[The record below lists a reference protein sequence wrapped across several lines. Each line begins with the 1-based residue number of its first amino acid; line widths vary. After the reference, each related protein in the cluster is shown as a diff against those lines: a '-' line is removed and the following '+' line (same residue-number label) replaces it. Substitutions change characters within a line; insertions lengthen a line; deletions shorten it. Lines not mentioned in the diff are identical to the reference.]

1 MSKSSASNT
10 NTKDSIRKKVDS
22 SKSPSSKIKPLD
34 SLEPVLNKAEF
45 KKSVVNH
52 LHSSIGTDENKA
64 DHHAWWKA
72 ISAAMQE
79 LVLNRLRTT
88 QKTHYVNDT
97 RAVHYFS
104 AEFLMGR
111 LLSNNM
117 HNFGVFE
124 VADSALKELG
134 INLSDVLEE
143 EPDMALGNG
152 GLGRLA
158 ACFIDSLATKEYPA
172 IGYGIHY
179 EHGLFRQEI
188 QNGAQI
194 ERPDSWRDYGNPW
207 EICRPESIQDVPLY
221 GYVETKYGDN
231 GKIQKEWHPGMIVKG
246 VPWDIPV
253 VGFGGKTVNV
263 LRLWQSKASNYFNWD
278 VFNAGGYLD
287 AQRENVQAETISK
300 VLYPNDETEAGKEL
314 RLIQQYFFSACS
326 LKDIIRRY
334 KRAHG
339 DDWSRFSEQVVIQ
352 LNDTHPAI
360 AIPELMRILVD
371 RAELDWDT
379 AWAISSKTFAYT
391 NHTLLPEALE
401 KWPVRMFEKILPRHL
416 EIIYEI
422 NHRFMKEIDN
432 KWPGNNQIK
441 AKLSIIEE
449 SGEKM
454 VRMGNLSVIGSF
466 AVNGV
471 AQIHSDL
478 VKKNLFPEFNELY
491 PGRLTNVTNGVTP
504 RRWLKACNPLL
515 SELISKKIGNE
526 WPTELSQLD
535 NLSSFASNKT
545 FQNQFMKVKQKNK
558 EALAEEVFKL
568 TGIKLNTKAIFDI
581 QIKRLHEY
589 KRQHLNL
596 LHIMAL
602 YRRLLENPDYDMHP
616 RVFIF
621 GAKAAP
627 GYALAKTIIY
637 AINKVAEKI
646 NSDKRVNHKL
656 KVVFLPN
663 YRVSL
668 AEKMIPAA
676 DVSQQISTAG
686 KEASGTG
693 NMKLALNGA
702 VTIGTLDGANI
713 EIAEE
718 VGNENIFIFGKTVD
732 EIDELHER
740 GYKPHDYYY
749 ANKELKSVLDWL
761 DSDYFTPGQPGAL
774 SSLKQSMLE
783 GGDPY
788 FVLADFESY
797 VKANIELDIAYKDKT
812 RWANMAILNTS
823 KMGKFTSDRS
833 VQDYVDKIWK
843 LNTCKVSN

>member
-1 MSKSSASNT
+1 MSAKKPNVERDVTINKS
-10 NTKDSIRKKVDS
+10 
-22 SKSPSSKIKPLD
+22 
-34 SLEPVLNKAEF
+34 EF
-45 KKSVVNH
+45 KAAVVRH
-52 LHSSIGTDENKA
+52 LHCTLGTDENKA
-64 DHHAWWKA
+64 NNHAWWKA
-72 ISAAMQE
+72 TCSAMQE
-79 LVLNRLRTT
+79 QVLEGIRKT
-88 QKTHYVNDT
+88 QKTHYLNDT

-111 LLSNNM
+111 LLSNNLQ
-117 HNFGVFE
+117 NFGLFD
-124 VADSALKELG
+124 VANDALNELG
-134 INLSDVLEE
+134 VSLSDVLEE

-158 ACFIDSLATKEYPA
+158 ACFIDSLATMELPA

-188 QNGAQI
+188 QGGAQI

-207 EICRPESIQDVPLY
+207 EICRPESIQEVSLY
-221 GYVETKYGDN
+221 GYVETKYGEN
-231 GKIQKEWHPGMIVKG
+231 GRIQKEWHPGHIVKG
-246 VPWDIPV
+246 IPWDIPV
-253 VGFGGKTVNV
+253 VGYGGKTVNV
-263 LRLWQSKASNYFNWD
+263 LRLWQSKSSGYFNWD
-278 VFNAGGYLD
+278 VFNAGGYVD
-287 AQRENVQAETISK
+287 AQVENVQAETISK

-314 RLIQQYFFSACS
+314 RLIQQYFFCACS

-339 DDWSRFSEQVVIQ
+339 DDWSRFIDQVVIQ

-371 RAELDWDT
+371 RAELDWDQ
-379 AWAISSKTFAYT
+379 AWGICTKVFAYT

-401 KWPVRMFEKILPRHL
+401 KWPARMLEKILPRHL

-422 NHRFMKEIDN
+422 NHRFMKEVDK
-432 KWPGNNQIK
+432 KWPGDNAVK
-441 AKLSIIEE
+441 ARLSIIEE
-449 SGEKM
+449 GNEKM
-454 VRMGNLSVIGSF
+454 VRMGHLSVIGSF

-471 AQIHSDL
+471 AELHSRL
-478 VKKNLFPEFNELY
+478 VKQNLFPEFDALW
-491 PGRLTNVTNGVTP
+491 PGKLTNVTNGITP
-504 RRWLKACNPLL
+504 RRWLKACNPAL
-515 SELISKKIGNE
+515 SKLIDKKVGAD
-526 WPTELSQLD
+526 WPLD
-535 NLSSFASNKT
+535 LKKLEGLEKYAGNKT
-545 FQNQFMKVKQKNK
+545 FQKQFMQVKQQNK
-558 EALAEEVFKL
+558 QLLAAE
-568 TGIKLNTKAIFDI
+568 IKESLGFDVDTNAIFDV

-589 KRQHLNL
+589 KRQHLAL

-627 GYALAKTIIY
+627 GYKLAKDIIY
-637 AINKVAEKI
+637 AINKVADKI
-646 NSDKRVNHKL
+646 NNDARVNQKL
-656 KVVFLPN
+656 KVAFLPN

-676 DVSQQISTAG
+676 DVSEQISTAG

-718 VGNENIFIFGKTVD
+718 VGDDNIFIFGLTVD
-732 EIDELHER
+732 EVNELKAS
-740 GYKPHDYYY
+740 GYNPYDYYY
-749 ANKELKSVLDWL
+749 KNPEIKAVLDWL
-761 DSDYFTPGQPGAL
+761 ETDYFTPGKPGAL
-774 SSLKQSMLE
+774 ASIKQSLLDH
-783 GGDPY
+783 GDQY
-788 FVLADFESY
+788 LVLADYEAYS
-797 VKANIELDIAYKDKT
+797 KAQEEVDKAYRDKE
-812 RWANMAILNTS
+812 RWAKMAIINTA

-833 VQDYVDKIWK
+833 IRDYVERIWK
-843 LNTCKVSN
+843 LNACPVRKG

>member
-1 MSKSSASNT
+1 MNAKA
-10 NTKDSIRKKVDS
+10 KKQPDVKVD
-22 SKSPSSKIKPLD
+22 KG
-34 SLEPVLNKAEF
+34 EF
-45 KKSVVNH
+45 KAAVVRH
-52 LHSSIGTDENKA
+52 LHTTLGTDENKA
-64 DHHAWWKA
+64 NNHAWWKA
-72 ISAAMQE
+72 TCAAMQE
-79 LVLNRLRTT
+79 KVLEGLRKT
-88 QKTHYVNDT
+88 QKTHYMNDT
-97 RAVHYFS
+97 RAVHYLS

-111 LLSNNM
+111 LLSNNLQ
-117 HNFGVFE
+117 NFGLFE
-124 VADSALKELG
+124 TAAGALKELG
-134 INLSDVLEE
+134 VELSDVLEE

-158 ACFIDSLATKEYPA
+158 ACFIDSLATMELPA

-188 QNGAQI
+188 QSGAQI

-207 EICRPESIQDVPLY
+207 EICRPESIQEVALY
-221 GYVETKYGDN
+221 GYVETKYGEN
-231 GKIQKEWHPGMIVKG
+231 GRIEKEWHPGSIVKG

-253 VGFGGKTVNV
+253 VGYGGNTVNV
-263 LRLWQSKASNYFNWD
+263 LRLWQSQSSNFFNWD
-278 VFNAGGYLD
+278 VFNAGGYVD
-287 AQRENVQAETISK
+287 AQVENVQAETISK

-314 RLIQQYFFSACS
+314 RLIQQYFFCSCS

-339 DDWSRFSEQVVIQ
+339 DDWSRFTDQVVIQ

-371 RAELDWDT
+371 RAHMDWDS
-379 AWAISSKTFAYT
+379 AWKICTNTFAYT

-401 KWPVRMFEKILPRHL
+401 KWPARMIEKILPRHL

-422 NHRFMKEIDN
+422 NHRFMKEVD
-432 KWPGNNQIK
+432 KQWPGDNAMK

-449 SGEKM
+449 GNEKM

-471 AQIHSDL
+471 AEIHSQL
-478 VKKNLFPEFNELY
+478 VKQNLFPEFDQLW
-491 PGRLTNVTNGVTP
+491 PGKLTNVTNGITP
-504 RRWLKACNPLL
+504 RRWLKACNPKL
-515 SELISKKIGNE
+515 SALIDKKIGDD
-526 WPTELSQLD
+526 WPLD
-535 NLSSFASNKT
+535 LDKLVGLEKFSTNKT
-545 FQNQFMKVKQKNK
+545 FQKQFMKVKQENK
-558 EALAEEVFKL
+558 QLLADEIKQSM
-568 TGIKLNTKAIFDI
+568 GIDVDVNAIFDI

-627 GYALAKTIIY
+627 GYKLAKDIIF
-637 AINKVAEKI
+637 AINKVADKI
-646 NSDKRVNHKL
+646 NNDERVNKKL
-656 KVVFLPN
+656 KVVFMPN

-676 DVSQQISTAG
+676 DVSEQISTAG

-702 VTIGTLDGANI
+702 LTVGTLDGANI

-718 VGNENIFIFGKTVD
+718 VGDDNIFIFGLTVD
-732 EIDELHER
+732 EVTKLKTE
-740 GYKPHDYYY
+740 GYNPFDYYY
-749 ANKELKSVLDWL
+749 SDAEIKAVLDWL
-761 DSDYFTPGQPGAL
+761 ETDYFTPGQPGAL
-774 SSLKQSMLE
+774 VSIKQSLLDH
-783 GGDPY
+783 GDPY
-788 FVLADFESY
+788 LCLADYRSY
-797 VKANIELDIAYKDKT
+797 ADAQERVDAAYRDTQK
-812 RWANMAILNTS
+812 WAEMAIMNTA

-833 VQDYVDKIWK
+833 IRDYVERVWK
-843 LNTCKVSN
+843 LNPCKVS

>member
-1 MSKSSASNT
+1 MNAKANNTQSPAKIDKS
-10 NTKDSIRKKVDS
+10 DF
-22 SKSPSSKIKPLD
+22 
-34 SLEPVLNKAEF
+34 KAA
-45 KKSVVNH
+45 VVKH
-52 LHSSIGTDENKA
+52 LHCTLGTDENKA
-64 DHHAWWKA
+64 NNHAWWKA
-72 ISAAMQE
+72 TCAAMQE
-79 LVLNRLRTT
+79 HVLEGLRKT
-88 QKTHYVNDT
+88 QKTHYLNDT

-111 LLSNNM
+111 LLSNNLQ
-117 HNFGVFE
+117 NFGLFE
-124 VADSALKELG
+124 VASGALKELG
-134 INLSDVLEE
+134 VELTDIMEQ

-158 ACFIDSLATKEYPA
+158 ACFIDSLATMELPA

-188 QNGAQI
+188 KSGAQI

-207 EICRPESIQDVPLY
+207 EICRPESIQEVSLF
-221 GYVETKYGDN
+221 GYVETKYGEN
-231 GKIQKEWHPGMIVKG
+231 GRVLKEWHPGSIVKG

-253 VGFGGKTVNV
+253 VGYEGKTVNV
-263 LRLWQSKASNYFNWD
+263 LRLWQSEASDYFNWD
-278 VFNAGGYLD
+278 VFNAGGYVD

-314 RLIQQYFFSACS
+314 RLIQQYFFCSCS

-339 DDWSRFSEQVVIQ
+339 DDWSRFADQVVIQ

-371 RAELDWDT
+371 RAELDWDQ
-379 AWAISSKTFAYT
+379 AWGICTQVFAYT

-401 KWPVRMFEKILPRHL
+401 KWPARMIEKILPRHL

-422 NHRFMKEIDN
+422 NHRFMAEVDK
-432 KWPGNNQIK
+432 KWPGDNAMK

-449 SGEKM
+449 GHEKM
-454 VRMGNLSVIGSF
+454 VRMGHLSVIGSF

-471 AQIHSDL
+471 AEMHSRL
-478 VKKNLFPEFNELY
+478 VKSSLFPEFDELY
-491 PGRLTNVTNGVTP
+491 PGKLTNVTNGITP
-504 RRWLKACNPLL
+504 RRWLKACNPSL
-515 SELISKKIGNE
+515 SKLIDKKIGVD
-526 WPTELSQLD
+526 WPKDLYKLEGLAKL
-535 NLSSFASNKT
+535 ASNKT
-545 FQNQFMKVKQKNK
+545 FQKQFMKVKLENK
-558 EALAEEVFKL
+558 ELLAEEIRQSLDLEVDV
-568 TGIKLNTKAIFDI
+568 NAIFDV

-602 YRRLLENPDYDMHP
+602 YRRILENPDYDMHP

-627 GYALAKTIIY
+627 GYKLAKDIIY
-637 AINKVAEKI
+637 AINKVADKI
-646 NSDKRVNHKL
+646 NNDPRVNNKI

-668 AEKMIPAA
+668 AEKMIPAS
-676 DVSQQISTAG
+676 DVSEQISTAG

-702 VTIGTLDGANI
+702 VTIGTLDGANV

-718 VGNENIFIFGKTVD
+718 VGDDNIFIFGLTV
-732 EIDELHER
+732 EEVNELKAK
-740 GYKPHDYYY
+740 GYNPLDYYY
-749 ANKELKSVLDWL
+749 KDPEIKAVLDWL
-761 DSDYFTPGQPGAL
+761 ETDYFTPGKPGAL
-774 SSLKQSMLE
+774 VSIKQSLLDH
-783 GGDPY
+783 GDPY
-788 FVLADFESY
+788 MVLADYRSY
-797 VKANIELDIAYKDKT
+797 SDAQIAVDEAYRDKE
-812 RWANMAILNTS
+812 RWAEMAIINTA

-833 VQDYVDKIWK
+833 IKDYVDRIWK
-843 LNTCKVSN
+843 LSPCKIEN

>member
-1 MSKSSASNT
+1 MNAKASKSKSMPKVQLDKGDFKS
-10 NTKDSIRKKVDS
+10 SVIR
-22 SKSPSSKIKPLD
+22 
-34 SLEPVLNKAEF
+34 
-45 KKSVVNH
+45 H
-52 LHSSIGTDENKA
+52 LHSTLGTDENKA
-64 DHHAWWKA
+64 NNHAWWKA
-72 ISAAMQE
+72 TCAAMQE
-79 LVLNRLRTT
+79 NVLEGLRRT
-88 QKTHYVNDT
+88 QKTHYMNDT

-111 LLSNNM
+111 LLSNNLQ
-117 HNFGVFE
+117 NFGLYE
-124 VADSALKELG
+124 VAEAGLKELG
-134 INLSDVLEE
+134 VDLADILEE

-158 ACFIDSLATKEYPA
+158 ACFIDSLATMELPA

-188 QNGAQI
+188 KSGAQI

-207 EICRPESIQDVPLY
+207 EICRPESIQEVSLY
-221 GYVETKYGDN
+221 GYVETKYGEN
-231 GKIQKEWHPGMIVKG
+231 GRIQKEWHPGSMVKG

-253 VGFGGKTVNV
+253 VGYGGKTVNV
-263 LRLWQSKASNYFNWD
+263 LRLWQSEASDYFNWD
-278 VFNAGGYLD
+278 VFNSGGYVD

-314 RLIQQYFFSACS
+314 RLIQQYFFCSCS

-339 DDWSRFSEQVVIQ
+339 DDWSRFASQVAIQ

-379 AWAISSKTFAYT
+379 AWGISTKVFAYT

-401 KWPVRMFEKILPRHL
+401 KWPARMLEKILPRHL

-422 NHRFMKEIDN
+422 NHRFMSEVDK
-432 KWPGNNQIK
+432 KWPGDNSMK
-441 AKLSIIEE
+441 SKLSIIEE
-449 SGEKM
+449 GNEKM
-454 VRMGNLSVIGSF
+454 VRMGHLSVIGSF
-466 AVNGV
+466 RVNGV
-471 AQIHSDL
+471 AELHSRL
-478 VKKNLFPEFNELY
+478 VKENLFPEFDQLW
-491 PGRLTNVTNGVTP
+491 PDKLTNVTNGITP
-504 RRWLKACNPLL
+504 RRWLKACNPPL
-515 SELISKKIGNE
+515 SALIDKKVGSDWPLELKKLEGLAKHA
-526 WPTELSQLD
+526 T
-535 NLSSFASNKT
+535 NKT
-545 FQNQFMKVKQKNK
+545 FQKQFMKVKEDNK
-558 EALAEEVFKL
+558 KLLAEEIKAS
-568 TGIKLNTKAIFDI
+568 TGIEVDTNAIFDV

-602 YRRLLENPDYDMHP
+602 YRRILENPEYDMHP

-627 GYALAKTIIY
+627 GYKLAKDIIF
-637 AINKVAEKI
+637 AINKVADKI
-646 NSDKRVNHKL
+646 NNDPRVGNKL

-668 AEKMIPAA
+668 AEKMIPAS
-676 DVSQQISTAG
+676 DVSEQISTAG

-702 VTIGTLDGANI
+702 ITIGTLDGANV

-718 VGNENIFIFGKTVD
+718 VGDENIFIFGLTV
-732 EIDELHER
+732 EEVNEVKAN
-740 GYKPHDYYY
+740 GYNPKDYYY
-749 ANKELKSVLDWL
+749 KDAEIKAILDWL
-761 DSDYFTPGQPGAL
+761 ETDYFTPGKPGAL
-774 SSLKQSMLE
+774 VSIKQSLLDL
-783 GGDPY
+783 GDPY
-788 FVLADFESY
+788 LVLADFRAYSDAQIE
-797 VKANIELDIAYKDKT
+797 VDKAYRDKE
-812 RWANMAILNTS
+812 RWAQMAIINTA

-833 VQDYVDKIWK
+833 IQDYVDRVWN
-843 LNTCKVSN
+843 LNACPVSRPND

>member
-1 MSKSSASNT
+1 MNAKANNTQSPAKIDKS
-10 NTKDSIRKKVDS
+10 DF
-22 SKSPSSKIKPLD
+22 
-34 SLEPVLNKAEF
+34 KAA
-45 KKSVVNH
+45 VVKH
-52 LHSSIGTDENKA
+52 LHCTLGTDENKA
-64 DHHAWWKA
+64 NNHAWWKA
-72 ISAAMQE
+72 TCAAMQE
-79 LVLNRLRTT
+79 HVLEGLRKT
-88 QKTHYVNDT
+88 QKTHYLNDT

-111 LLSNNM
+111 LLSNNLQ
-117 HNFGVFE
+117 NFGLFE
-124 VADSALKELG
+124 VASGALKELG
-134 INLSDVLEE
+134 VELTDIMEQ

-158 ACFIDSLATKEYPA
+158 ACFIDSLATMELPA

-188 QNGAQI
+188 KSGAQI

-207 EICRPESIQDVPLY
+207 EICRPESIQEVSLF
-221 GYVETKYGDN
+221 GYVETKYGEN
-231 GKIQKEWHPGMIVKG
+231 GRVLKEWHPGSIVKG

-253 VGFGGKTVNV
+253 VGYEGKTVNV
-263 LRLWQSKASNYFNWD
+263 LRLWQSEASDYFNWD
-278 VFNAGGYLD
+278 VFNAGGYVD

-314 RLIQQYFFSACS
+314 RLIQQYFFCSCS

-334 KRAHG
+334 KRAQG
-339 DDWSRFSEQVVIQ
+339 DDWSRFADQVVIQ

-371 RAELDWDT
+371 RAELDWDQ
-379 AWAISSKTFAYT
+379 AWGICTQVFAYT

-401 KWPVRMFEKILPRHL
+401 KWPARMIEKILPRHL

-422 NHRFMKEIDN
+422 NHRFMAEVDK
-432 KWPGNNQIK
+432 KWPGDNAMK

-449 SGEKM
+449 GHEKM
-454 VRMGNLSVIGSF
+454 VRMGHLSVIGSF

-471 AQIHSDL
+471 AEMHSRL
-478 VKKNLFPEFNELY
+478 VKSSLFPEFDELY
-491 PGRLTNVTNGVTP
+491 PGKLTNVTNGITP
-504 RRWLKACNPLL
+504 RRWLKACNPSL
-515 SELISKKIGNE
+515 SKLIDKKIGVD
-526 WPTELSQLD
+526 WPKDLYKLEGLAK
-535 NLSSFASNKT
+535 FASNKT
-545 FQNQFMKVKQKNK
+545 FQKQFMKVKLENK
-558 EALAEEVFKL
+558 ELLAEEIRQSLDLEVDV
-568 TGIKLNTKAIFDI
+568 NAIFDV

-602 YRRLLENPDYDMHP
+602 YRRILENPDYDMHP

-627 GYALAKTIIY
+627 GYKLAKDIIY
-637 AINKVAEKI
+637 AINKVADKI
-646 NSDKRVNHKL
+646 NNDPRVNNKI

-668 AEKMIPAA
+668 AEKMIPAS
-676 DVSQQISTAG
+676 DVSEQISTAG

-702 VTIGTLDGANI
+702 VTIGTLDGANV

-718 VGNENIFIFGKTVD
+718 VGDDNIFIFGLTV
-732 EIDELHER
+732 EEVNELKAK
-740 GYKPHDYYY
+740 GYNPLDYYY
-749 ANKELKSVLDWL
+749 KDPEIKAVLDWL
-761 DSDYFTPGQPGAL
+761 ETDYFTPGKPGAL
-774 SSLKQSMLE
+774 VSIKQSLLDH
-783 GGDPY
+783 GDPY
-788 FVLADFESY
+788 MVLADYRSY
-797 VKANIELDIAYKDKT
+797 SDAQIAVDEAYRDKE
-812 RWANMAILNTS
+812 RWAEMAIINTA

-833 VQDYVDKIWK
+833 IKDYVDRIWK
-843 LNTCKVSN
+843 LSPCKIEN

>member
-1 MSKSSASNT
+1 MSAKKPNVERDVTINKS
-10 NTKDSIRKKVDS
+10 
-22 SKSPSSKIKPLD
+22 
-34 SLEPVLNKAEF
+34 EF
-45 KKSVVNH
+45 KAAVVRH
-52 LHSSIGTDENKA
+52 LHCTLGTDENKA
-64 DHHAWWKA
+64 NNHAWWKA
-72 ISAAMQE
+72 TCSAMQE
-79 LVLNRLRTT
+79 QVLEGIRKT
-88 QKTHYVNDT
+88 QKTHYLNDT

-111 LLSNNM
+111 LLSNNLQ
-117 HNFGVFE
+117 NFGLFD
-124 VADSALKELG
+124 VANDALNELG
-134 INLSDVLEE
+134 VSLSDVLEE

-158 ACFIDSLATKEYPA
+158 ACFIDSLATMELPA

-188 QNGAQI
+188 QGGAQI

-207 EICRPESIQDVPLY
+207 EICRPESIQEVSLY
-221 GYVETKYGDN
+221 GYVETKYGEN
-231 GKIQKEWHPGMIVKG
+231 GRIQKEWHPGHIVKG
-246 VPWDIPV
+246 IPWDIPV
-253 VGFGGKTVNV
+253 VGYGGKTVNV
-263 LRLWQSKASNYFNWD
+263 LRLWQSKSSGYFNWD
-278 VFNAGGYLD
+278 VFNAGGYVD
-287 AQRENVQAETISK
+287 AQVENVQAETISK

-314 RLIQQYFFSACS
+314 RLIQQYFFCACS

-339 DDWSRFSEQVVIQ
+339 DDWSRFIDQVVIQ

-371 RAELDWDT
+371 RAELDWDQ
-379 AWAISSKTFAYT
+379 AWGICTKVFAYT

-401 KWPVRMFEKILPRHL
+401 KWPARMLEKILPRHL

-422 NHRFMKEIDN
+422 NHRFMKEVDK
-432 KWPGNNQIK
+432 KWPGDNAVK
-441 AKLSIIEE
+441 ARLSIIEE
-449 SGEKM
+449 GNEKM
-454 VRMGNLSVIGSF
+454 VRMGHLSVIGSF

-471 AQIHSDL
+471 AELHSRL
-478 VKKNLFPEFNELY
+478 VKQNLFPEFDALW
-491 PGRLTNVTNGVTP
+491 PGKLTNVTNGITP
-504 RRWLKACNPLL
+504 RRWLKACNPAL
-515 SELISKKIGNE
+515 SKLIDKKIGAD
-526 WPTELSQLD
+526 WPLD
-535 NLSSFASNKT
+535 LKKLEGLEKYAGNKT
-545 FQNQFMKVKQKNK
+545 FQKQFMQVKQQNK
-558 EALAEEVFKL
+558 QLLAAE
-568 TGIKLNTKAIFDI
+568 IKESLGFDVDTNAIFDV

-589 KRQHLNL
+589 KRQHLAL

-627 GYALAKTIIY
+627 GYKLAKDIIY
-637 AINKVAEKI
+637 AINKVADKI
-646 NSDKRVNHKL
+646 NNDARVNQKL
-656 KVVFLPN
+656 KVAFLPN

-676 DVSQQISTAG
+676 DVSEQISTAG

-718 VGNENIFIFGKTVD
+718 VGDDNIFIFGLTVD
-732 EIDELHER
+732 EVNELKAS
-740 GYKPHDYYY
+740 GYKPYDYYY
-749 ANKELKSVLDWL
+749 KNPEIKAVLDWL
-761 DSDYFTPGQPGAL
+761 ETDYFTPGKPGAL
-774 SSLKQSMLE
+774 ASIKQSLLDH
-783 GGDPY
+783 GDQY
-788 FVLADFESY
+788 LVLADYEAYS
-797 VKANIELDIAYKDKT
+797 KAQEEVDKAYRDKE
-812 RWANMAILNTS
+812 RWAKMAIINTA

-833 VQDYVDKIWK
+833 IRDYVERIWK
-843 LNTCKVSN
+843 LNACPVRKG

>member
-1 MSKSSASNT
+1 MNPTASQANALP
-10 NTKDSIRKKVDS
+10 DV
-22 SKSPSSKIKPLD
+22 KIDK
-34 SLEPVLNKAEF
+34 NEF
-45 KKSVVNH
+45 KAAVVRH
-52 LHSSIGTDENKA
+52 LHCTLGTDENKA
-64 DHHAWWKA
+64 NNHAWWKA
-72 ISAAMQE
+72 TCAAMQE
-79 LVLNRLRTT
+79 NVLEGLRRT
-88 QKTHYVNDT
+88 QKTHYMNDT

-111 LLSNNM
+111 LLSNNLQ
-117 HNFGVFE
+117 NFGLYE
-124 VADSALKELG
+124 VAEAGLKELG
-134 INLSDVLEE
+134 IEIADVLEE

-158 ACFIDSLATKEYPA
+158 ACFIDSLATMEMPA

-188 QNGAQI
+188 KSGAQI

-207 EICRPESIQDVPLY
+207 EICRPESTQEVSLF

-231 GKIQKEWHPGMIVKG
+231 GRIQKEWHPGSIVKG

-253 VGFGGKTVNV
+253 VGYGGKTVNV
-263 LRLWQSKASNYFNWD
+263 LRLWQSEASGYFNWD

-287 AQRENVQAETISK
+287 AQRENVHAETISK

-314 RLIQQYFFSACS
+314 RLIQQYFFCSCS

-339 DDWSRFSEQVVIQ
+339 DDWGRFAEQVVIQ

-360 AIPELMRILVD
+360 AIPELMRILLD

-379 AWAISSKTFAYT
+379 AWGISTKTFAYT

-401 KWPVRMFEKILPRHL
+401 KWPARMLEKILPRHL

-422 NHRFMKEIDN
+422 NHRFMDEVDK
-432 KWPGNNQIK
+432 KWPGDNNMK
-441 AKLSIIEE
+441 SKLSIIEE
-449 SGEKM
+449 GGEKM
-454 VRMGNLSVIGSF
+454 VRMGHMSVIGSF
-466 AVNGV
+466 RVNGV
-471 AQIHSDL
+471 AELHSRL
-478 VKKNLFPEFNELY
+478 VKQNLFPEFDELW
-491 PGRLTNVTNGVTP
+491 PEKLTNVTNGITP

-515 SELISKKIGNE
+515 SKLIDNKIGDD
-526 WPTELSQLD
+526 WPIHLKKLEELAKHA
-535 NLSSFASNKT
+535 NNKT
-545 FQNQFMKVKQKNK
+545 FQKQFMQVKQANK
-558 EALAEEVFKL
+558 KMLAEEIKTS
-568 TGIKLNTKAIFDI
+568 TGIEVSTDAIFDV

-602 YRRLLENPDYDMHP
+602 YRRILENPDYDMHP

-627 GYALAKTIIY
+627 GYKLAKDIIY
-637 AINKVAEKI
+637 AINMVAEKI
-646 NSDKRVNHKL
+646 NNDPRVGDKL

-668 AEKMIPAA
+668 AEKMIPAS
-676 DVSQQISTAG
+676 DVSEQISTAG

-702 VTIGTLDGANI
+702 VTIGTLDGANV

-718 VGNENIFIFGKTVD
+718 VGDDNIFIFGLTVD
-732 EIDELHER
+732 EVTETLNS
-740 GYKPHDYYY
+740 GYNPKDYYY
-749 ANKELKSVLDWL
+749 KDGEIKAVLDWL
-761 DSDYFTPGQPGAL
+761 ETDYFTPGKPGEL
-774 SSLKQSMLE
+774 VSIKQSLLDM
-783 GGDPY
+783 GDPY
-788 FVLADFESY
+788 LVLADFRAYSDAQLE
-797 VKANIELDIAYKDKT
+797 VDKAYRDKE
-812 RWANMAILNTS
+812 RWAKMAIINTAM
-823 KMGKFTSDRS
+823 MGKFTSDRS
-833 VQDYVDKIWK
+833 IQDYVDRVWK
-843 LNTCKVSN
+843 LDSCPVSRPKS

>member
-1 MSKSSASNT
+1 MTTGKQTGSAPATKRLGRGATANKHNNAVTDLPSLDLSKKAF
-10 NTKDSIRKKVDS
+10 KD
-22 SKSPSSKIKPLD
+22 
-34 SLEPVLNKAEF
+34 A
-45 KKSVVNH
+45 VVRH
-52 LHSSIGTDENKA
+52 LHSTLGTDENKA
-64 DHHAWWKA
+64 NNHAWFKA
-72 ISAAMQE
+72 VSAAIQE
-79 LVLNRLRTT
+79 LILERLRTT
-88 QKTHYVNDT
+88 QKNHYLNDT

-117 HNFGVFE
+117 HNFGLFE
-124 VADSALKELG
+124 TADAALQELG
-134 INLSDVLEE
+134 VNLTDILEE

-158 ACFIDSLATKEYPA
+158 ACFIDSLATMEYPA

-188 QNGAQI
+188 KNGAQI

-207 EICRPESIQDVPLY
+207 EVCRPESIQEVSLY
-221 GYVETKYGDN
+221 GYVETKYGKS
-231 GKIQKEWHPGMIVKG
+231 GQIQKEWHPGAIVRG
-246 VPWDIPV
+246 LPWDIPV
-253 VGFGGKTVNV
+253 VGYGGKTVNV
-263 LRLWQSKASNYFNWD
+263 LRLWESQASEYFNWD
-278 VFNAGGYLD
+278 VFNAGGYVD
-287 AQRENVQAETISK
+287 AQRENVESETISK

-314 RLIQQYFFSACS
+314 RLIQQYFFSSCS

-339 DDWSRFSEQVVIQ
+339 DNWSRFTDQVVIQ

-371 RAELDWDT
+371 RAELDWDS
-379 AWAISSKTFAYT
+379 AWAICQKTFAYT

-401 KWPVRMFEKILPRHL
+401 KWPARMIGKILPRHL

-422 NHRFMKEIDN
+422 NHRFLAEVEK
-432 KWPGNNQIK
+432 KWPGDNVIK

-449 SGEKM
+449 SSEKL
-454 VRMGNLSVIGSF
+454 VRMGNLSVIGAF

-471 AQIHSDL
+471 AEIHSRL
-478 VKKNLFPEFNELY
+478 VKQYLFPEFDQLY
-491 PGRLTNVTNGVTP
+491 PGKLTNVTNGITP

-515 SELISKKIGNE
+515 SDLISKKIGSD
-526 WPTELSQLD
+526 WPLHLSKLD
-535 NLSSFASNKT
+535 GLSEFADNKI
-545 FQNQFMKVKQKNK
+545 FQNAFMRVKQKNK
-558 EALAEEVFKL
+558 EALAKEIKLL
-568 TGIKLNTKAIFDI
+568 TGISVDTKAIFDI

-596 LHIMAL
+596 LHILAL
-602 YRRLLENPDYDMHP
+602 YRRMLENPEYEMHP

-627 GYALAKTIIY
+627 GYVLAKAIIF

-646 NSDKRVNHKL
+646 NADNRVNHKL

-718 VGNENIFIFGKTVD
+718 VGDDNIFIFGKTV
-732 EIDELHER
+732 EQVNETLKK
-740 GYKPHDYYY
+740 GYNPFDHYDQ
-749 ANKELKSVLDWL
+749 NKELKSVLDWL
-761 DSDYFTPGQPGAL
+761 DTDYFTPGQPGAL
-774 SSLKQSMLE
+774 SSLKQSMLS

-788 FVLADFESY
+788 LVLADFESY
-797 VKANIELDIAYKDKT
+797 CEANIKLDEAYKDKP
-812 RWANMAILNTS
+812 RWAKMAILNTA

-833 VQDYVDKIWK
+833 VEDYVNKIWK
-843 LNTCKVSN
+843 LNKCSVV

>member
-1 MSKSSASNT
+1 MKISKGDFKAAI
-10 NTKDSIRKKVDS
+10 IR
-22 SKSPSSKIKPLD
+22 
-34 SLEPVLNKAEF
+34 
-45 KKSVVNH
+45 H
-52 LHSSIGTDENKA
+52 LHSTLGTDENKA
-64 DHHAWWKA
+64 NNHAWWKA
-72 ISAAMQE
+72 TCAAIQE
-79 LVLNRLRTT
+79 NVLEGLRRT
-88 QKTHYVNDT
+88 QKTHYMNDT

-117 HNFGVFE
+117 QNFGLYD
-124 VADSALKELG
+124 VAHGALKELG
-134 INLSDVLEE
+134 VELADVLEE

-158 ACFIDSLATKEYPA
+158 ACFIDSLATMELPA

-188 QNGAQI
+188 KSGAQI

-207 EICRPESIQDVPLY
+207 EICRPESIQEVSLF

-231 GKIQKEWHPGMIVKG
+231 GGIKKEWHPGSIVKG

-253 VGFGGKTVNV
+253 VGYGGKTVNV
-263 LRLWQSKASNYFNWD
+263 LRLWQSEASDYFNWD
-278 VFNAGGYLD
+278 VFNAGGYVD
-287 AQRENVQAETISK
+287 AQRENIQAETISK

-314 RLIQQYFFSACS
+314 RLIQQYFFCSCS

-339 DDWSRFSEQVVIQ
+339 DDWSRFKEQVVIQ

-379 AWAISSKTFAYT
+379 AWDISTHVFAYT

-401 KWPVRMFEKILPRHL
+401 KWPARMLEKILPRHL

-422 NHRFMKEIDN
+422 NHRFMNEVDK
-432 KWPGNNQIK
+432 KWPGDNSKK

-449 SGEKM
+449 GPEKM
-454 VRMGNLSVIGSF
+454 VRMGHLSVIGSF
-466 AVNGV
+466 KVNGV
-471 AQIHSDL
+471 AELHSRL
-478 VKKNLFPEFNELY
+478 VKENLFPDFDALW
-491 PGRLTNVTNGVTP
+491 PDKLTNVTNGITP

-515 SELISKKIGNE
+515 SELVDKKVGE
-526 WPTELSQLD
+526 DWPL
-535 NLSSFASNKT
+535 NLKKLEGLAKHATNKT
-545 FQNQFMKVKQKNK
+545 FQKSFMSVKQKNK
-558 EALAEEVFKL
+558 QLLADEIYAS
-568 TGIKLNTKAIFDI
+568 TGIQVDTNAIFDI

-602 YRRLLENPDYDMHP
+602 YRRILENPDYDMHP

-627 GYALAKTIIY
+627 GYKLAKDIIF
-637 AINKVAEKI
+637 AINKVA
-646 NSDKRVNHKL
+646 DKVNNDPRVGNKL

-668 AEKMIPAA
+668 AEKMIPAC
-676 DVSQQISTAG
+676 DVSEQISTAG

-702 VTIGTLDGANI
+702 VTIGTLDGANV

-718 VGNENIFIFGKTVD
+718 VGEDNIFIFGMTVED
-732 EIDELHER
+732 VNALKAS
-740 GYKPHDYYY
+740 GYNPKDYYY
-749 ANKELKSVLDWL
+749 KDAEIKAILDWL
-761 DSDYFTPGQPGAL
+761 ETDYFTPGKPGAL
-774 SSLKQSMLE
+774 VSIKQSLLDL
-783 GGDPY
+783 GDPF
-788 FVLADFESY
+788 FVLADFRAYSDAQIE
-797 VKANIELDIAYKDKT
+797 VDKAYRDKA
-812 RWANMAILNTS
+812 RWAEMVIINTAM
-823 KMGKFTSDRS
+823 MGKFTSDRS
-833 VQDYVDKIWK
+833 IQDYVDRVWRLDSCAVEQQKIR
-843 LNTCKVSN
+843 

>member
-1 MSKSSASNT
+1 MNAKTSDT
-10 NTKDSIRKKVDS
+10 DLQ
-22 SKSPSSKIKPLD
+22 LD
-34 SLEPVLNKAEF
+34 KNEF
-45 KKSVVNH
+45 KASVIRH
-52 LHSSIGTDENKA
+52 LHSTLGTDENKA
-64 DHHAWWKA
+64 NNHAWWKA
-72 ISAAMQE
+72 TCAAMQE
-79 LVLNRLRTT
+79 QVLEGLRKT
-88 QKTHYVNDT
+88 QKTHYLNDT

-111 LLSNNM
+111 LLSNNL
-117 HNFGVFE
+117 HNFNLFE
-124 VADSALKELG
+124 AADEALQELG
-134 INLSDVLEE
+134 ISLTDVLEE

-158 ACFIDSLATKEYPA
+158 ACFIDSLATKELPA

-188 QNGAQI
+188 QAGAQI

-207 EICRPESIQDVPLY
+207 EICRPESIQEVSLF

-231 GKIQKEWHPGMIVKG
+231 GRIQKEWHPGAIVKG

-263 LRLWQSKASNYFNWD
+263 LRLWQSKSSGYFNWD
-278 VFNAGGYLD
+278 VFNAGGYVD
-287 AQRENVQAETISK
+287 AQVENVQAETISK

-314 RLIQQYFFSACS
+314 RLIQQYFFCACS

-339 DDWSRFSEQVVIQ
+339 DDWSRFVDQVVIQ

-371 RAELDWDT
+371 RAELDWDK
-379 AWAISSKTFAYT
+379 AWDICTQVFAYT

-401 KWPVRMFEKILPRHL
+401 KWPVRMLEKILPRHI

-422 NHRFMKEIDN
+422 NHRFMAEVDK
-432 KWPGNNQIK
+432 KWPGDNAMK
-441 AKLSIIEE
+441 TKLSIIEE
-449 SGEKM
+449 GNEKM
-454 VRMGNLSVIGSF
+454 VRMGHLSVIGSF
-466 AVNGV
+466 RVNGV
-471 AQIHSDL
+471 AELHSKL
-478 VKKNLFPEFNELY
+478 VKENLFPEFDQLWPEK
-491 PGRLTNVTNGVTP
+491 LTNVTNGITP
-504 RRWLKACNPLL
+504 RRWLKACNP
-515 SELISKKIGNE
+515 
-526 WPTELSQLD
+526 ELSKLVAKKVGAD
-535 NLSSFASNKT
+535 WPKELKKLEGLEKHATNKT
-545 FQNQFMKVKQKNK
+545 FQKQFMQVKHKNK
-558 EALAEEVFKL
+558 VALAEEIKAS
-568 TGIKLNTKAIFDI
+568 TGIEVDTNAIFDI

-627 GYALAKTIIY
+627 GYKLAKDIIF
-637 AINKVAEKI
+637 AINKVADKI
-646 NSDKRVNHKL
+646 NNDPRVNKKL
-656 KVVFLPN
+656 QVVFLPN

-676 DVSQQISTAG
+676 DVSEQISTAG

-702 VTIGTLDGANI
+702 LTIGTLDGANV
-713 EIAEE
+713 EIAED
-718 VGNENIFIFGKTVD
+718 VGDDNIFIFGLTVD
-732 EIDELHER
+732 EVNALKAK
-740 GYKPHDYYY
+740 GYNPYDYYY
-749 ANKELKSVLDWL
+749 RNSEIKAVLDWME
-761 DSDYFTPGQPGAL
+761 SDYFTPGKPGAL
-774 SSLKQSMLE
+774 AAIKQSLLDH
-783 GGDPY
+783 GDPY
-788 FVLADFESY
+788 LCLADYEAYSEAQKL
-797 VKANIELDIAYKDKT
+797 VDIAYRDKE
-812 RWANMAILNTS
+812 RWAKMAIINTA

-833 VQDYVDKIWK
+833 IQDYVDRVWK
-843 LNTCKVSN
+843 LQSCKVES

>member
-1 MSKSSASNT
+1 MTTNSSARKRPQQKAKSKT
-10 NTKDSIRKKVDS
+10 IKASGVETTIEEMKDMD
-22 SKSPSSKIKPLD
+22 
-34 SLEPVLNKAEF
+34 KAEL
-45 KKSVVNH
+45 KTAIVRH
-52 LHSSIGTDENKA
+52 LHCTLGTDENKA
-64 DHHAWWKA
+64 NKHAWLKA
-72 ISAAMQE
+72 TCAAINE
-79 LVLNRLRTT
+79 RVLERLRKT
-88 QKTHYVNDT
+88 QKAHYMNDT

-117 HNFGVFE
+117 HNLGVFE
-124 VADSALKELG
+124 TADAALKELG
-134 INLSDVLEE
+134 IDLTDVMEK

-158 ACFIDSLATKEYPA
+158 ACYLDSLATLELPA
-172 IGYGIHY
+172 IGYGLHY

-207 EICRPESIQDVPLY
+207 EICRPESIQEIALY
-221 GYVETKYGDN
+221 GYVETKYGEN
-231 GKIQKEWHPGMIVKG
+231 GKIQKEWHPGSMVKG
-246 VPWDIPV
+246 LPWDIPV
-253 VGFGGKTVNV
+253 VGYQGKTVNV
-263 LRLWQSKASNYFNWD
+263 LRLWESQASDYFNWD
-278 VFNAGGYLD
+278 VFNAGGYVD
-287 AQRENVQAETISK
+287 SHAETVQAETISK

-314 RLIQQYFFSACS
+314 RLIQQYFFCACS
-326 LKDIIRRY
+326 LKDIVRRY

-339 DDWSRFSEQVVIQ
+339 DDWSRFAEQVVVQ

-371 RAELDWDT
+371 RAEMSWDK
-379 AWAISSKTFAYT
+379 AWEISSKVFAYT

-401 KWPVRMFEKILPRHL
+401 KWPARMIEKILPRHL

-422 NHRFMKEIDN
+422 NHRFMKLVEE
-432 KWPGNNQIK
+432 KWPGDSGVK
-441 AKLSIIEE
+441 RKLSIIEE
-449 SGEKM
+449 GSEKM
-454 VRMGNLSVIGSF
+454 VRMGHLSVVGSF

-471 AQIHSDL
+471 AEIHSKL
-478 VKKNLFPEFNELY
+478 VKENLFPEFDQLW
-491 PGRLTNVTNGVTP
+491 PGKLTNVTNGITP
-504 RRWLKACNPLL
+504 RRWLKACNP
-515 SELISKKIGNE
+515 
-526 WPTELSQLD
+526 ELSNLIDDKVGADWPLD
-535 NLSSFASNKT
+535 LTKLQGLNAFADDAKFQDAFMDIKYRNK
-545 FQNQFMKVKQKNK
+545 
-558 EALAEEVFKL
+558 ALLAEEVFNL
-568 TGIKLNTKAIFDI
+568 TGVEIDPNAIFDI

-616 RVFIF
+616 RVFLF

-627 GYALAKTIIY
+627 GYKLAKDIIL

-646 NSDKRVNHKL
+646 NNDNRVNSKL

-676 DVSQQISTAG
+676 DVSEQISTAG

-702 VTIGTLDGANI
+702 LTVGTLDGANI

-718 VGNENIFIFGKTVD
+718 VGEENIFIFGLNVD
-732 EIDELHER
+732 EVNSLRES
-740 GYKPHDYYY
+740 GYNPYDYYY
-749 ANKELKSVLDWL
+749 QNPEIKAILDWL
-761 DSDYFTPGQPGAL
+761 DTDYFTPGKPGAL
-774 SSLKQSMLE
+774 SEIKRSLLE
-783 GGDPY
+783 HGDSY
-788 FVLADFESY
+788 LALADFESY
-797 VKANIELDIAYKDKT
+797 SEAQKKVDAAYRDKQAWAKKAIINT
-812 RWANMAILNTS
+812 AN
-823 KMGKFTSDRS
+823 MGKFTSDRS
-833 VQDYVDKIWK
+833 IQDYVSKIWR
-843 LNTCKVSN
+843 LDACKV

>member
-1 MSKSSASNT
+1 MSRKSKAPTKLPENT
-10 NTKDSIRKKVDS
+10 NMKSGFKEAVIR
-22 SKSPSSKIKPLD
+22 
-34 SLEPVLNKAEF
+34 
-45 KKSVVNH
+45 H
-52 LHSSIGTDENKA
+52 LHCTLGTDENKA
-64 DHHAWWKA
+64 NNHAWWKA
-72 ISAAMQE
+72 TCAAIQE
-79 LVLNRLRTT
+79 NVLEGLRKT
-88 QKTHYVNDT
+88 QKTHYLNDT

-117 HNFGVFE
+117 HNLGLFNTAQE
-124 VADSALKELG
+124 ALKELG
-134 INLSDVLEE
+134 VELTDIMEE

-158 ACFIDSLATKEYPA
+158 ACFIDSLATMELPA
-172 IGYGIHY
+172 VGYGIHY

-188 QNGAQI
+188 RSGAQI

-207 EICRPESIQDVPLY
+207 EICRPESIQEVSLY
-221 GYVETKYGDN
+221 GYVETKYGEN
-231 GKIQKEWHPGMIVKG
+231 GRIQKEWHPGVIVKG

-253 VGFGGKTVNV
+253 VGYEGKTVNV
-263 LRLWQSKASNYFNWD
+263 LRLWQSEASGYFNWD
-278 VFNAGGYLD
+278 VFNAGGYVD
-287 AQRENVQAETISK
+287 AQRENVHAETISK

-314 RLIQQYFFSACS
+314 RLIQQYFFCSCS

-339 DDWSRFSEQVVIQ
+339 DDWSRFVEQVVIQ

-371 RAELDWDT
+371 RAQLDWDK
-379 AWAISSKTFAYT
+379 AWSICTQVFAYT

-401 KWPVRMFEKILPRHL
+401 KWPARMIEKILPRHL

-422 NHRFMKEIDN
+422 NHRFMAMVDK
-432 KWPGNNQIK
+432 KWPGDNGKK

-449 SGEKM
+449 GHEKM

-471 AQIHSDL
+471 AEIHSRL
-478 VKKNLFPEFNELY
+478 VKQNLFPEFEALW
-491 PGRLTNVTNGVTP
+491 PGKITNVTNGITP
-504 RRWLKACNPLL
+504 RRWLKACNPAL
-515 SELISKKIGNE
+515 SELIDKKVGDD
-526 WPTELSQLD
+526 WPLHLNKLEGLEKH
-535 NLSSFASNKT
+535 ASNKT
-545 FQNQFMKVKQKNK
+545 FQKQFMQVKQENK
-558 EALAEEVFKL
+558 QLLANE
-568 TGIKLNTKAIFDI
+568 IKQTLDIDVDTNAIFDV

-602 YRRLLENPDYDMHP
+602 YRRILENPDYDMHP

-627 GYALAKTIIY
+627 GYRLAKDIIY
-637 AINKVAEKI
+637 AINMVGERINNDPRVKNKI
-646 NSDKRVNHKL
+646 

-668 AEKMIPAA
+668 AEKMIPAC
-676 DVSQQISTAG
+676 DVSEQISTAG

-702 VTIGTLDGANI
+702 LTIGTLDGANI

-718 VGNENIFIFGKTVD
+718 VGEENIFIFGMTVD
-732 EIDELHER
+732 EVEALKKQ
-740 GYKPHDYYY
+740 GYKPHDHYYKD
-749 ANKELKSVLDWL
+749 AEIKAILDWL
-761 DSDYFTPGQPGAL
+761 ETDYFTPGKPGAL
-774 SSLKQSMLE
+774 VSIKQSLLDQ
-783 GGDPY
+783 GDPY
-788 FVLADFESY
+788 MVLADFR
-797 VKANIELDIAYKDKT
+797 AYSEAQMKVDEAYRDKE
-812 RWANMAILNTS
+812 RWAKMAIINTA

-833 VQDYVDKIWK
+833 IQDYVDKIWK
-843 LNTCKVSN
+843 LNSCEVE